1 MPKRHFTCCENRL
14 AAVGKDR
21 PSHSAR
27 LPDFR
32 PGALG
37 IHIFLHPARP
47 FFNAASAPLA
57 MMNNKDIQIHQPDP
71 EWAAPPGTGL
81 MPRQTPRINRQLRK
95 FRCGRFDASFT

>member
-1 MPKRHFTCCENRL
+1 
-14 AAVGKDR
+14 
-21 PSHSAR
+21 
-27 LPDFR
+27 
-32 PGALG
+32 
-37 IHIFLHPARP
+37 
-47 FFNAASAPLA
+47 